1 MLGFLSI
8 AVGCVGGTQDQS
20 HYTQISTG
28 QVLCYDV
35 SGNVIDAPAVGDSL
49 YGQDGNYLR
58 GAQMSFRDNG
68 DGTVTDLN
76 TGLTWQQTPPAQG
89 VVWAEAEA
97 YCDELELGGYD
108 DWRLPTLKELFS
120 ISNFSQGWPYIDTT
134 YFKLSSG
141 IVDKN
146 EQYWSSNKYVG
157 ETVEGRENAA
167 FGVNHVTGHIKAYA
181 AGSSRT
187 SQRGGDGQQQM
198 GQGEQRGGQQ
208 GGQRGGQGGQDGQRP
223 ERGQRPDGVAGDS
236 TAHGRP
242 EGGQRPGG

>member
-1 MLGFLSI
+1 MKICSKILLGFLSI

-120 ISNFSQGWPYIDTT
+120 ISNFSQG
-134 YFKLSSG
+134 
-141 IVDKN
+141 
-146 EQYWSSNKYVG
+146 
-157 ETVEGRENAA
+157 
-167 FGVNHVTGHIKAYA
+167 
-181 AGSSRT
+181 
-187 SQRGGDGQQQM
+187 
-198 GQGEQRGGQQ
+198 
-208 GGQRGGQGGQDGQRP
+208 
-223 ERGQRPDGVAGDS
+223 
-236 TAHGRP
+236 
-242 EGGQRPGG
+242 